1 MRYGKLPREEK
12 GQALAELALVLPV
25 LILLLF
31 AIIEFGRVFS
41 AHLTV
46 IAASREG
53 ARYGI
58 VGATD
63 AEIVAHVKESAATLD
78 TSLLR
83 VTVNPPAPRV
93 AGSVLKVKVE
103 YPVSLV
109 LPLPDVLLPNPVW
122 VRGETAMQVE

>member
-1 MRYGKLPREEK
+1 MRYGRLPREEK
-12 GQALAELALVLPV
+12 GQALAEVALVLPV

-46 IAASREG
+46 VAASREG
-53 ARYGI
+53 ARYGV

-63 AEIVAHVKESAATLD
+63 AQIVEHVKESAAALD
-78 TSLLR
+78 TSLLE
-83 VTVNPPAPRV
+83 VSIDPPAPRL
-93 AGSVLKVKVE
+93 AGDTLKVEVE

-122 VRGETAMQVE
+122 VHGETAMQVE